1 MLSYAWNSLSLDVV
15 NEKELNL
22 FMNGLNMLLH
32 IAILI
37 SIDTY
42 TYIRSY
48 IFKLFI
54 NLDL

>member
-1 MLSYAWNSLSLDVV
+1 MLSYAWNSLFLDVV
-15 NEKELNL
+15 NEPELHP

-37 SIDTY
+37 SINTY
-42 TYIRSY
+42 YTY

>member
-1 MLSYAWNSLSLDVV
+1 MLSYAWNSLFLDVV
-15 NEKELNL
+15 NEPELDP
-22 FMNGLNMLLH
+22 FMNDLNMLLH

-42 TYIRSY
+42 TYI
-48 IFKLFI
+48 FKLFI